1 MLVVKLFIFEQ
12 VKGEKEMRDNILK
25 IFFVLSAL
33 FLIFTISVK
42 TATSSSTEV
51 PAAPIKITKQDPRLP
66 CMKYQQHVILEKL
79 HRIEEKVR

>member
-12 VKGEKEMRDNILK
+12 VKEEKEMKDNILK
-25 IFFVLSAL
+25 IFFVLSIL

-42 TATSSSTEV
+42 TATSSSAEV
-51 PAAPIKITKQDPRLP
+51 PVTSIKITKQDPTLP

-79 HRIEEKVR
+79 HRIEEKIR